1 MQTPPLRLQMM
12 SPPRTPLEAA
22 LRACAGSLG
31 LIFAYSCSYNLLL
44 LAPSIYLLQIY
55 DRVLSSRSGDTL
67 LMLTLIVAFTVV
79 VGGVLDAVR
88 RAALGR
94 IGEWLEEELHP
105 AVLSACFEYAY
116 QADRT
121 RASEAYRDLA
131 TLRQFAESGACSMLF
146 DVLWTPL
153 FLGVLFLVHPLLG
166 AIGAVSAVLLF
177 GLAFA
182 GDSLTEGPLARSVA
196 ALTRSYGRFG
206 MAVGNLHVI
215 RAMGMLDGAARFV
228 HQAAQDARSEHE
240 VVQRRNEIVMLISKP
255 ARALAQVLI
264 MGSAA
269 WLVLEQSRSPAIIF
283 ATTLLFGRALAPI
296 EGAIAGWKAFAIASA
311 AYRRLNGIMAA
322 VTPAANITALSDR
335 PKGSLIVDNVGAALL
350 GSGHL
355 MLKGVSFGL
364 APGECLG
371 IIGPSGSGKSTL
383 GKIIAGISAPTVG
396 SVRLDSIDVL
406 AVRDSGGGRRL
417 GYLPQDIDLFGETVK
432 DIIARLDDADLQK
445 VIEAAKLAGLHETI
459 IRLPQSYDTVIVGGG
474 ANLSRGFRQRLGL
487 ARAFFGD
494 PHLVVLDEP
503 NASLDHLGECVLFE
517 AIERMKAANTTV
529 IIITHRIGILAATN
543 KIAIMQGGAISA
555 FGDSQEIFE
564 RYLSRPQLV
573 SREPAPPHSNQE
585 CESSVGA
592 SPHPVLP

>member
-1 MQTPPLRLQMM
+1 MQTPHRLQMM
-12 SPPRTPLEAA
+12 SPPKTPLEAA

-31 LIFAYSCSYNLLL
+31 LVFAYSCSYNLLL
-44 LAPSIYLLQIY
+44 LAPPIYLLQIY

-79 VGGVLDAVR
+79 VGGVLDALR

-94 IGEWLEEELHP
+94 MGEWLEEELHP
-105 AVLSACFEYAY
+105 AALSACFKYAY
-116 QADRT
+116 EADRA
-121 RASEAYRDLA
+121 RSSEAYRDLT
-131 TLRQFAESGACSMLF
+131 TLRQFAQSGASSTLF
-146 DVLWTPL
+146 DALWTPL

-166 AIGAVSAVLLF
+166 VIGALTALLLLGL
-177 GLAFA
+177 GLA
-182 GDSLTEGPLARSVA
+182 GDRLTEGPQARSAA
-196 ALTRSYGRFG
+196 ALTRSQGWFA
-206 MAVGNLHVI
+206 MAAGNLHVI
-215 RAMGMLDGAARFV
+215 RAMGMLDGAARLI

-240 VVQRRNEIVMLISKP
+240 VVQRRNEILMLISKP

-296 EGAIAGWKAFAIASA
+296 EGAVAGWKAFTMALA

-322 VTPAANITALSDR
+322 VAPVASIKSLSDR
-335 PKGSLIVDNVGAALL
+335 PKGSLIVNNVGAVLP

-355 MLKGVSFGL
+355 ILRDVSFRL

-371 IIGPSGSGKSTL
+371 IIGPSGSGKSAL
-383 GKIIAGISAPTVG
+383 GKIIAGISAPSAG
-396 SVRLDSIDVL
+396 SVLLDSVDVL
-406 AVRDSGGGRRL
+406 AVRDSGGGRLL

-432 DIIARLDDADLQK
+432 DIIARLSDADLQE

-459 IRLPQSYDTVIVGGG
+459 IRLPQSYDTVLVGGA

-503 NASLDHLGECVLFE
+503 NASLDYLGERVLFE

-529 IIITHRIGILAATN
+529 VIITHRIGILAVTN
-543 KIAIMQGGAISA
+543 KLAIMEGGAVSA
-555 FGDSQEIFE
+555 FGDSREIFE
-564 RYLSRPQLV
+564 RYLTRPQVV
-573 SREPAPPHSNQE
+573 SHRPAPPHSE
-585 CESSVGA
+585 CESGVGA
-592 SPHPVLP
+592 SPETILP

>member
-1 MQTPPLRLQMM
+1 MLMPPLRLQMM
-12 SPPRTPLEAA
+12 SPPQTPLEAA

-55 DRVLSSRSGDTL
+55 DRVLSSRSADTL
-67 LMLTLIVAFTVV
+67 AMLTLIVAFTVV
-79 VGGVLDAVR
+79 IGGLLDALR

-94 IGEWLEEELHP
+94 VGEWLEEELHP

-116 QADRT
+116 QADRA
-121 RASEAYRDLA
+121 RASEAYRDLT
-131 TLRQFAESGACSMLF
+131 TLRQFAQSGACSMLF

-166 AIGAVSAVLLF
+166 VIGAASALFLL
-177 GLAFA
+177 GLGFA
-182 GDSLTEGPLARSVA
+182 GDFLTEGPLARSVA
-196 ALTRSYGRFG
+196 ALTRSHGWFAT
-206 MAVGNLHVI
+206 AVGNLHVI
-215 RAMGMLDGAARFV
+215 RAMGMLDGAARLI

-240 VVQRRNEIVMLISKP
+240 VVQRRNEILMLISKP

-296 EGAIAGWKAFAIASA
+296 EGAIAGWKAFAMALA

-322 VTPAANITALSDR
+322 VAPIAGIRSLSDR
-335 PKGSLIVDNVGAALL
+335 KKGSLIVNNVGAVLP

-355 MLKGVSFGL
+355 MLKDVSFRL

-371 IIGPSGSGKSTL
+371 IIGPSGSGKSAL
-383 GKIIAGISAPTVG
+383 GKIIAGISAPSAG
-396 SVRLDSIDVL
+396 SVLLDSIDVL
-406 AVRDSGGGRRL
+406 AVRDSGGGRLL

-432 DIIARLDDADLQK
+432 DIIARLSDADLQE

-459 IRLPQSYDTVIVGGG
+459 IRLPQAYDTVLVGG
-474 ANLSRGFRQRLGL
+474 AADLSRGFRQRLGL

-503 NASLDHLGECVLFE
+503 NASLDYLGERVLFE

-529 IIITHRIGILAATN
+529 IIITHRIGILAVTN
-543 KIAIMQGGAISA
+543 KLAIMEGGAVSA
-555 FGDSQEIFE
+555 FGDSKEIFE
-564 RYLSRPQLV
+564 RYLTRPQVV
-573 SREPAPPHSNQE
+573 SHKPAPPHSE

-592 SPHPVLP
+592 SPETILP